1 MLPSSPPPPPGAPQW
16 SPSQPPP
23 APPPGQP
30 PRPSSPIGT
39 ILGAVVVLAIL
50 GGAVWYMAFR
60 PGSASTT
67 TFPPYVPPAAT
78 APPAAGSS
86 NACTVVSDSQ
96 ITSIMGK
103 EPITGGIL
111 TDVGGLNQCTWTV
124 WFQPLEYASLSIGPA
139 SVFSDERFT
148 TSLTVSGL
156 GQSAWWEP
164 TLGELAVLSGTHTLT
179 VLVESSSVDPK
190 TAAIQIARAALTRI

>member
-23 APPPGQP
+23 ASPPGLS
-30 PRPSSPIGT
+30 PRPSNPIGT

-50 GGAVWYMAFR
+50 GGAVWYVAFR
-60 PGSASTT
+60 PGGSTAT
-67 TFPPYVPPAAT
+67 VPPYVPPAVT
-78 APPAAGSS
+78 APPAADTS
-86 NACTVVSDSQ
+86 NACTLVSDSQ
-96 ITSIMGK
+96 VTSSMGK
-103 EPITGGIL
+103 APISGGVLI
-111 TDVGGLNQCTWTV
+111 DVGGLNQCTWSV
-124 WFQPLEYASLSIGPA
+124 WFQPPEYVSLSIGPA
-139 SVFSDERFT
+139 SVFTDERFA

-179 VLVESSSVDPK
+179 VIVESGSVDAK
-190 TAAIQIARAALTRI
+190 TAAIQIARDAMARM